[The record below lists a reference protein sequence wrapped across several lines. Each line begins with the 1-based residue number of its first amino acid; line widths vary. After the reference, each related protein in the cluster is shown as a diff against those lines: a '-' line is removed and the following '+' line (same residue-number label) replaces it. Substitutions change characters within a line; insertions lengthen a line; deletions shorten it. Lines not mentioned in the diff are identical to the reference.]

1 MKIEKQ
7 AIELKQDGKTI
18 DRAYLNRGYQRGYF
32 YFEHGGITAELA
44 QGKTKPQ
51 AKAGELQRKAETL
64 FYGAI
69 KAIEELTA
77 IDAAAA
83 DALLAQ
89 FYSGFSFATDA
100 RPGTRADL
108 KSLERRAVELF
119 FVWQD
124 TEARVSDRAGLE
136 YAQLLTNTCFG
147 IDYEYRHGRIKATER
162 TREALRSFKATKEK
176 AEQEDRRELSPE
188 GRAIFEALEAASA
201 ALDKCYDDG
210 GPDEDEKADRIMKEA
225 EAPLNALALR
235 DPEEATRI
243 FKRSSYFDEGIE
255 EYEIYL
261 GANTFCRRDEL
272 KQLDTP
278 EKRAAFVKY
287 GTMPGEADNGTVEQP
302 GPISGGAVPADGEPV
317 IFTGCEGVTLDGGE
331 PVTLDGCGEPAA
343 IE

>member
-1 MKIEKQ
+1 MSNAKIEKEK
-7 AIELKQDGKTI
+7 IELLENGKVTQ
-18 DRAYLNRGYQRGYF
+18 RAYLNRGYQRGIF
-32 YFEHGGITAELA
+32 YFEHDGIAAELA
-44 QGKTKPQ
+44 RGKTKQQ
-51 AKAGELQRKAETL
+51 AKAEELKRAAITL
-64 FYGAI
+64 FNGAI
-69 KAIEELTA
+69 GYLKELSKL
-77 IDAAAA
+77 DAAAA
-83 DALLAQ
+83 DALLAEL
-89 FYSGFSFATDA
+89 YSGFAIANEA
-100 RPGTRADL
+100 RPGGGTDI
-108 KSLERRAVELF
+108 KSLEQRAAAMHFAWEDAQSFVE
-119 FVWQD
+119 
-124 TEARVSDRAGLE
+124 DRAGIE
-136 YAQLLTNTCFG
+136 YARLLMNACF
-147 IDYEYRHGRIKATER
+147 DVQNEYEHGRIAGNAR

-272 KQLDTP
+272 KKLDTP
-278 EKRAAFVKY
+278 EKRAAYVKY
-287 GTMPGEADNGTVEQP
+287 GTMPGEADNGTAEQP
-302 GPISGGAVPADGEPV
+302 GPISGGAAPAD
-317 IFTGCEGVTLDGGE
+317 GE